1 MKDRKLIKEM
11 KERGWVPEIKGKH
24 MKFIHEETGQYIIC
38 ANTPSDHRAKKN
50 MMAFVKR
57 VEDGRVSARPER

>member
-1 MKDRKLIKEM
+1 MADRKLIKEM
-11 KERGWVPEIKGKH
+11 KARGWRPEISGKH
-24 MKFIHEETGQYIIC
+24 MKFIHEETGQYIVC
-38 ANTPSDHRAKKN
+38 AHTASDYRAKKN